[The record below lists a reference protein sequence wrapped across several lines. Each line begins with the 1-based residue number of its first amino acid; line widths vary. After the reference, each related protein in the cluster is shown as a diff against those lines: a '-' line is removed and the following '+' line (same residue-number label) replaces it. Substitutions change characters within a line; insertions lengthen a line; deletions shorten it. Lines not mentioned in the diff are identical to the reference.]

1 MTNKTQKIYNLIIL
15 DESGSMD
22 SIERQTI
29 LGFNDLAIK
38 IKET

>member
-15 DESGSMD
+15 DESGSMG

-29 LGFNDLAIK
+29 LGFNDLATK